1 MAFQEMI
8 DHVMDNEAEAS
19 DQPGT
24 ETTKGWQI
32 QVEMADDSTHWLPV
46 RGVKEAN
53 TVEMAEYAVAN
64 GINQEPAFK

>member
-1 MAFQEMI
+1 MAFWEI
-8 DHVMDNEAEAS
+8 TNHEVNYEAETN

-24 ETTKGWQI
+24 KTMRGWQI
-32 QVEMADDSTHWLPV
+32 QVEMADDSTHWLPL